1 MNISNLQVTEL
12 ILHEVFKRGL
22 DPEPIPPDYG
32 TALENLDFEAL
43 DALHDRIITAMTSST
58 RCVQMAIT
66 KDGPDSM
73 VERTIAIADAPNASE
88 FIRVS
93 CGVADKLTEEQKSRQ
108 IPGGVLVVFRGT
120 VNYPPQKV
128 VGVIKAEV
136 HNGFTREPGTHGHK
150 LKFLNKLMLTA
161 QTKLYKIGI
170 FVESAPFAVG
180 APASR
185 WEAYIYDETL
195 TMGNREGAAKYF
207 YEGFLGLGFPQS
219 SARQTKKF
227 HEHTKTF
234 IQGLAIDE
242 EEKIVMFNALVTY
255 LKADQSP
262 TVGVTAF
269 ADAYIADPVLK
280 DAYHAHM
287 ISKEFPTTPISKD
300 ISDLKTAL
308 KIRNLRFH
316 SKIRL
321 TGPAEE
327 FESLVDISI
336 IDGDRDPTGYTPKWT
351 KVIIKDRLSSQD

>member
-12 ILHEVFKRGL
+12 ILHEVFKRGVN
-22 DPEPIPPDYG
+22 PEPLPPDYG
-32 TALENLDFEAL
+32 TSLENLDFEAL

-66 KDGPDSM
+66 NEAAGSM
-73 VERTIAIADAPNASE
+73 IERAISIASARDATE
-88 FIRVS
+88 FIRLS
-93 CGVADKLTEEQKSRQ
+93 CGVADKLADEQKSRQ

-120 VNYPPQKV
+120 VNHPPQKI
-128 VGVIKAEV
+128 VGLIKAEV
-136 HNGFTREPGTHGHK
+136 HNGFTREVGIDGQK
-150 LKFLNKLMLTA
+150 LKFLTKLMLTT
-161 QTKLYKIGI
+161 QTKLYKIGF

-207 YEGFLGLGFPQS
+207 YEGLLGLGFPQS

-234 IQGLAIDE
+234 IQSLAIDE
-242 EEKIVMFNALVTY
+242 EEKIIMFNALVTY

-269 ADAYIADPVLK
+269 ADAYIADVEMK
-280 DAYHAHM
+280 DAYHSHM
-287 ISKEFPTTPISKD
+287 VSKEFPVTPISKD
-300 ISDLKTAL
+300 ISDLKSVL
-308 KIRNLRFH
+308 RIRSLRFH

-321 TGPAEE
+321 TGPADE
-327 FESLVDISI
+327 FESLVDIKV
-336 IDGDRDPTGYTPKWT
+336 IDGERDQTGHSPKWT
-351 KVIIKDRLSSQD
+351 QIIIKDRLSGQD